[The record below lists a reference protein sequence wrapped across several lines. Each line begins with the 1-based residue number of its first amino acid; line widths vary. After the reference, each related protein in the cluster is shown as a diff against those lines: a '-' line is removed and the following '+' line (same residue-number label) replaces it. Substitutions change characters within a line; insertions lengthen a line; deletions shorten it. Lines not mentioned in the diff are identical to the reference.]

1 MLSITSCAV
10 SQHTT
15 LQDLHACMCL
25 VLEKK
30 CREKEMFCSWM
41 GTGEERSEHLPGQ
54 PLTDYLLL

>member
-30 CREKEMFCSWM
+30 SREKEMTVHGWEP
-41 GTGEERSEHLPGQ
+41 GRKGRSIYPGN
-54 PLTDYLLL
+54 L